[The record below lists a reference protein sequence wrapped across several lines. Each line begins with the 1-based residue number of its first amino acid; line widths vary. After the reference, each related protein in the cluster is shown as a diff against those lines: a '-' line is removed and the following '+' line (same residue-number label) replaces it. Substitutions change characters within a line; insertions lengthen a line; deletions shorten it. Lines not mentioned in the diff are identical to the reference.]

1 MSDIANNQEVDV
13 APPAVHWGNQMR
25 LRLVVTD
32 LACILIAVF
41 GSQLLWFGLQN
52 AALAT
57 SGRRSIDISLN
68 YWAFSIILIIAW
80 ISALAIYSTRDRR
93 ILGIGSL
100 EYKRL
105 FDASWGVF
113 ALVAIA
119 SLLLKFDPARGYLIT
134 AFPLGLALLVAGRWL
149 WRNWLVKKRRN
160 GQYSLLSVL
169 VGSRESIQYM
179 ADQLTRFPY
188 AGYRAIGACL
198 PKSQLDGG
206 ELPNGLPILGTF
218 ADVAE
223 AARVSNADSV
233 IITSSDLLPPAAVRR
248 ITWSLESANVELAI
262 APALTEI
269 AGPRIHIRQLAG
281 LPLLHVA
288 VPSYEGSKHAAK
300 AVFDVSVALVLT
312 ILLSGVLL
320 VLAAIV
326 GLSSRGPVIFRQQ
339 RVGLN
344 GKPFRML
351 KFRTMV
357 ADAEAQLDGLLST
370 NDGSGPLFKMRDDPR
385 VTKVGKFL
393 RRYSLDELPQL
404 FNVIKGDMSIVGPRP
419 PLPSEVA
426 VYEPEVRRRLLVKP
440 GVTGPWQISGRSD
453 LPWIEGVRLDLFY
466 VENWSLVGDLVLI
479 WRTLRAV
486 LRKQG
491 AY

>member
-1 MSDIANNQEVDV
+1 
-13 APPAVHWGNQMR
+13 MR
-25 LRLVVTD
+25 LRLTITD
-32 LACILIAVF
+32 IGSILVAISA
-41 GSQLLWFGLQN
+41 SQLLWFGVNN
-52 AALAT
+52 ARLA
-57 SGRRSIDISLN
+57 SQSKSIDLGVNYTVFSLVL
-68 YWAFSIILIIAW
+68 AFAW
-80 ISALAIYSTRDRR
+80 IVALAIYSTRDRR

-113 ALVAIA
+113 ALLAIL

-134 AFPLGLALLVAGRWL
+134 AFPGGLALLVATRWA
-149 WRNWLVKKRRN
+149 WRQWLVKRRRE
-160 GQYSLLSVL
+160 GTYSLRAVL

-179 ADQLTRFPY
+179 AEQLERFPY

-198 PKSQLDGG
+198 PKSQIDGG
-206 ELPNGLPILGTF
+206 PLPHDLPVLGTF
-218 ADVAE
+218 SDVAAV
-223 AARVSNADSV
+223 AATTNADSV
-233 IITSSDLLPPAAVRR
+233 IITSSDLLPPATVRR

-281 LPLLHVA
+281 LPLLHVE

-300 AVFDVSVALVLT
+300 AVFDVSVAVALT
-312 ILLSGVLL
+312 ILLSPVLL
-320 VLAAIV
+320 VCAIV
-326 GLSSRGPVIFRQQ
+326 VGLTSRGPIIFRQE

-344 GKPFRML
+344 GAPFKML

-357 ADAEAQLDGLLST
+357 DGAEHQVAELQAS
-370 NDGSGPLFKMRDDPR
+370 NDGAGPLFKMRDDPR
-385 VTKVGKFL
+385 VTRVGKFL

-426 VYEPEVRRRLLVKP
+426 LYEPEVHRRLLVKP

>member
-1 MSDIANNQEVDV
+1 MRRRLAITDV
-13 APPAVHWGNQMR
+13 
-25 LRLVVTD
+25 
-32 LACILIAVF
+32 ISIAVAVG
-41 GSQLLWFGLQN
+41 GSQLLWFGLRN
-52 AALAT
+52 ASIPAGGRWFELGVNYSVFSIVLAGSWIAALE
-57 SGRRSIDISLN
+57 
-68 YWAFSIILIIAW
+68 
-80 ISALAIYSTRDRR
+80 IYSTRDRR

-134 AFPLGLALLVAGRWL
+134 AFPLGLALLVAGRWG
-149 WRNWLVKKRRN
+149 WRKWLVKRRQE
-160 GQYSLLSVL
+160 GEYALRAVL

-179 ADQLTRFPY
+179 ADQLARFPY

-198 PKSQLDGG
+198 PTSQVDSGP
-206 ELPNGLPILGTF
+206 LPYDLPILGGFT
-218 ADVAE
+218 DVAE
-223 AARVSNADSV
+223 AARVTNADSV
-233 IITSSDLLPPAAVRR
+233 IITSSDLLPPATVRR
-248 ITWSLESANVELAI
+248 ITWSLEASNIELAI

-281 LPLLHVA
+281 LPLLHVE
-288 VPSYEGSKHAAK
+288 VPRYEGSKHAAK
-300 AVFDVSVALVLT
+300 AIFDFSMSLVLT
-312 ILLSGVLL
+312 ILLSPLL
-320 VLAAIV
+320 LILALVV
-326 GLSSRGPVIFRQQ
+326 GLSSRGPVIFRQE

-344 GKPFRML
+344 GTPFNML

-357 ADAEAQLDGLLST
+357 VGAENQLDDLKPA
-370 NDGSGPLFKMRDDPR
+370 NDGAGPLFKMRDDPR
-385 VTKVGKFL
+385 VTRVGRFL

-404 FNVIKGDMSIVGPRP
+404 FNVMKGDMSIVGPRP
-419 PLPSEVA
+419 PLPQEVA
-426 VYEPEVRRRLLVKP
+426 LYEPEVRRRLLVKP

-479 WRTLRAV
+479 WRTVRAV

>member
-1 MSDIANNQEVDV
+1 MRRRLAITDTASIVV
-13 APPAVHWGNQMR
+13 AVG
-25 LRLVVTD
+25 
-32 LACILIAVF
+32 
-41 GSQLLWFGLQN
+41 GSQLLWFGLRDSRLASDGRTLELGVN
-52 AALAT
+52 YSVFSVILAAM
-57 SGRRSIDISLN
+57 
-68 YWAFSIILIIAW
+68 W
-80 ISALAIYSTRDRR
+80 ITALAIYSSRDRR

-113 ALVAIA
+113 ALIAIL

-134 AFPLGLALLVAGRWL
+134 AFPAGLAMLVGTRWL
-149 WRNWLVKKRRN
+149 WRQWLVKRRQEGSN
-160 GQYSLLSVL
+160 SLLSVL

-179 ADQLTRFPY
+179 ADQLARFPY

-198 PKSQLDGG
+198 PVSQLAAGP
-206 ELPNGLPILGTF
+206 LPYGLPILGSF

-223 AARVSNADSV
+223 AAHLTSADSV
-233 IITSSDLLPPAAVRR
+233 IITSSDLLPPATVRR
-248 ITWSLESANVELAI
+248 ITWSLETANVELAI

-281 LPLLHVA
+281 LPLLHVE
-288 VPSYEGSKHAAK
+288 VPSYEGSKQAAK
-300 AVFDVSVALVLT
+300 AVFDVGVAVGLTIVLSPVLLMLALVV
-312 ILLSGVLL
+312 GV
-320 VLAAIV
+320 
-326 GLSSRGPVIFRQQ
+326 STRGPIIFRQE

-357 ADAEAQLDGLLST
+357 ADAEAQLDDLQSV
-370 NDGSGPLFKMRDDPR
+370 NDGAGPLFKMRDDPR
-385 VTKVGKFL
+385 VTKPGKFL

-404 FNVIKGDMSIVGPRP
+404 FNVIRGDMSIVGPRP

-426 VYEPEVRRRLLVKP
+426 LYEPEVRRRLLVKP

-479 WRTLRAV
+479 GRTLRAV

>member
-1 MSDIANNQEVDV
+1 MRRRLVFVDV
-13 APPAVHWGNQMR
+13 LSIALAVG
-25 LRLVVTD
+25 
-32 LACILIAVF
+32 
-41 GSQLLWFGLQN
+41 GSQLLWFGLRDSP
-52 AALAT
+52 LAT
-57 SGRRSIDISLN
+57 GGRVLELGLN
-68 YWAFSIILIIAW
+68 YTLFSIILGGSWIA
-80 ISALAIYSTRDRR
+80 ALAIYSTRDRR

-113 ALVAIA
+113 ALVAILA
-119 SLLLKFDPARGYLIT
+119 LLLKFDPARGYLIT
-134 AFPLGLALLVAGRWL
+134 AFPLGLALLVLGRWG
-149 WRNWLVKKRRN
+149 WRKWLVKKRQQ
-160 GQYSLLSVL
+160 GSYSLLSVL
-169 VGSRESIQYM
+169 VGSRESIRYM
-179 ADQLTRFPY
+179 AEQLDRFPF

-198 PKSQLDGG
+198 PKSQIDDGIP
-206 ELPNGLPILGTF
+206 LPHNLPILGDF
-218 ADVAE
+218 SAVAE
-223 AARVSNADSV
+223 AARLTSADSV
-233 IITSSDLLPPAAVRR
+233 IITSSDMLPPATVRR
-248 ITWSLESANVELAI
+248 ITWSLEASNVELAI

-300 AVFDVSVALVLT
+300 AVFDVSVAVALT
-312 ILLSGVLL
+312 ILLSPVLL
-320 VLAAIV
+320 ILALVV
-326 GLSSRGPVIFRQQ
+326 GLSSRGPVIFRQE

-344 GKPFRML
+344 GKLFKML

-357 ADAEAQLDGLLST
+357 VDAESQLDQLQSI
-370 NDGSGPLFKMRDDPR
+370 NDGAGPLFKLRDDPR
-385 VTKVGKFL
+385 VTKAGRFL

-419 PLPSEVA
+419 PLPREVEL
-426 VYEPEVRRRLLVKP
+426 YEPEVRRRLLVKP

-486 LRKQG
+486 LRREG